1 VADAP
6 PVFSALSVAAP
17 PMDDT
22 NAEGTVVDIQRTR
35 RDRSA
40 GRRWVVTAAAVVAV
54 MLLIAGVVLVQ
65 QTGDDHIRTKPAAPG
80 PAPTTL
86 TPPTTLLTP
95 PTTTPGDDSTTGPL
109 LPEGTPSTPR
119 TGELVAAVGLFHGGA
134 YDLYADGRLIWHD
147 GSGEWVEQRLTPDGV
162 ERVRSEFLSSGL
174 FDAAQP
180 PSDLPPCTDRF
191 RMCVRDDAGRLLSL
205 APPKSESEPPPPE
218 ASELLAHLMNLES
231 SLPATEW
238 ADRAI
243 KPYVPSRIAV
253 CLRMYDN
260 KVEVPLDLST
270 LLPLLPARA
279 AELLGG
285 REASSELLTSTFGDP
300 ASWGSCFDMTLDEA
314 RTLAD
319 ALLSPSGGG
328 AHEYWGILLGFDYQP
343 DPAQPDATVPDA
355 AYVGFQQLLPDG
367 LWSSVPG

>member
-1 VADAP
+1 V
-6 PVFSALSVAAP
+6 
-17 PMDDT
+17 
-22 NAEGTVVDIQRTR
+22 
-35 RDRSA
+35 
-40 GRRWVVTAAAVVAV
+40 
-54 MLLIAGVVLVQ
+54 
-65 QTGDDHIRTKPAAPG
+65 
-80 PAPTTL
+80 L
-86 TPPTTLLTP
+86 TPPSTV
-95 PTTTPGDDSTTGPL
+95 PGDGSTTGPL
-109 LPEGTPSTPR
+109 LPEGTPSTPQ
-119 TGELVAAVGLFHGGA
+119 TGELVAAVGVFHGGA
-134 YDLYADGRLIWHD
+134 YDLYADGRLIWHE
-147 GSGEWVEQRLTPDGV
+147 GWSGDWFEQRLTPEGV

-180 PSDLPPCTDRF
+180 PSDVPPCTDRF

-205 APPKSESEPPPPE
+205 APPKSGEPPPPE

-231 SLPATEW
+231 SLPATAW

-243 KPYVPSRIAV
+243 KLYVPSRIAV
-253 CLRMYDN
+253 CLRMIDIDN
-260 KVEVPLDLST
+260 MVEVPLDLST

-285 REASSELLTSTFGDP
+285 REASSELLTSTFGGGP

-328 AHEYWGILLGFDYQP
+328 AHEYWGILLRFDYQP
-343 DPAQPDATVPDA
+343 DPAQPDATMPDA
-355 AYVGFQQLLPDG
+355 AYVMFQQLLPDG